1 MLFFEYFFFPSIEL
15 VISIVL
21 IIYTAMVRR
30 IQQFFEVLFEN
41 TALHFLE
48 SPLFASPAVKC
59 GSKLLAAKLVIVYY
73 EPKVKH
79 LGKFHIK
86 FRVW

>member
-1 MLFFEYFFFPSIEL
+1 
-15 VISIVL
+15 
-21 IIYTAMVRR
+21 MVRR
-30 IQQFFEVLFEN
+30 IQQFLEVLFEN

-59 GSKLLAAKLVIVYY
+59 GSKLLAAKLFIVYY
-73 EPKVKH
+73 EPKVKR

-86 FRVW
+86 FRVWWNPVKEKKWVIKTKKELRF